1 MEAAN
6 QMANGRPV
14 RLIELTN
21 LVISKAI
28 AIDDDVGTE
37 VAVTMSDI
45 TESKDSSITAKYT
58 CYSSVSRISGVM
70 AVSATAEV
78 EVVLGENAP
87 NDLPTPMKLDLAM
100 ADIDVDTF
108 YEALTELGYGYS
120 GDFRAMSDLTRRLG
134 MATGVILPPAED
146 HAVSKLPFY
155 PSMLDTALQ
164 GMFAAFSA
172 PNDGR
177 LWTLHAPTGMQ
188 RVSLIPSLC
197 TENMPKPVSFTCTVS
212 ASTPNNIT
220 GDISVY
226 STDDSQTF
234 IEIEGLVCHPFS
246 QATEADDCHLFSDT
260 VWNVAS
266 PNGDILL
273 GNNRASAGQLKKAYD
288 CERVA
293 LYYMRFL
300 HESISVC
307 MAQFPTPF
315 VCTICHMSILL
326 LMKSKWPFGTS
337 GKFLKA
343 CFGAY

>member
-6 QMANGRPV
+6 QMASGRPV

-21 LVISKAI
+21 LIISKAI

-37 VAVTMSDI
+37 VAVTMSEI
-45 TESKDSSITAKYT
+45 TESNDSSITAKYT
-58 CYSSVSRISGVM
+58 CYSSVSRSSGVM
-70 AVSATAEV
+70 AVSAIAEV
-78 EVVLGENAP
+78 ELVLGETAT
-87 NDLPTPMKLDLAM
+87 NDLPTPMKSDLAM

-120 GDFRAMSDLTRRLG
+120 GDFRAMSGLTRRLG
-134 MATGVILPPAED
+134 MSTGLILPPGED
-146 HAVSKLPFY
+146 YAVSKLPFY

-188 RVSLIPSLC
+188 RVSLIPALC

-226 STDDSQTF
+226 STDGNQTF
-234 IEIEGLVCHPFS
+234 IEIERLVCRPFS

-273 GNNRASAGQLKKAYD
+273 GNNRASASQLKKAYD

-300 HESISVC
+300 HESISVSI
-307 MAQFPTPF
+307 ARFPAPYIRTF
-315 VCTICHMSILL
+315 CYMSILL
-326 LMKSKWPFGTS
+326 LMNSK
-337 GKFLKA
+337 
-343 CFGAY
+343 